1 MEHKL
6 ALIHQEDE
14 SLLKCC
20 RNTKGRCGR
29 NVTKPL
35 FQSLSDQV
43 FFYLKERI
51 INNEMVP
58 GSIISI
64 EKLTSEFGISNTP
77 VREAI
82 VRLAGLDLVTIHRN
96 KNITVSMMTREKILD
111 ILEMRRLLETYGSR
125 TAALSITDGEICS
138 LENILDTVLANPTD
152 FEYYKFSDLEL
163 HEAITKHIKNRE
175 IQASLKNLSVYS
187 LRIRYYARFYGEENP
202 NLEESVIAITSEHR
216 SILDALRTRDPD
228 SVEKAVTAHLLN
240 AEKRTLSA
248 LERIEKKKTA
258 ESITT

>member
-1 MEHKL
+1 MAKD
-6 ALIHQEDE
+6 I
-14 SLLKCC
+14 
-20 RNTKGRCGR
+20 
-29 NVTKPL
+29 KPM

-43 FFYLKERI
+43 FFYLKEKI

-82 VRLAGLDLVTIHRN
+82 VRLAGLDLVTIQRN
-96 KNITVSMMTREKILD
+96 KNITVSMMTREKIQD

-125 TAALSITDGEICS
+125 TAAVSISDGEIRS
-138 LENILDTVLANPTD
+138 LEDILDTVLKKPTD

-163 HEAITKHIKNRE
+163 HETITKHIKNRE

-202 NLEESVIAITSEHR
+202 DLEESVVTITAEHR
-216 SILDALRTRDPD
+216 LILDALRTRDPET
-228 SVEKAVTAHLLN
+228 VEKAVAAHLLS
-240 AEKRTLSA
+240 AEKRTLGA
-248 LERIEKKKTA
+248 LDRLEKKKTTG
-258 ESITT
+258 SIST

>member
-6 ALIHQEDE
+6 ALIPQEDK

-111 ILEMRRLLETYGSR
+111 ILEMRRLLV
-125 TAALSITDGEICS
+125 SITDGEICS